1 MAGAN
6 DSFAQRLRRIEPPA
20 GAIALFWMGQA
31 SFALKGAGLTILID
45 PYLSEHPDR
54 LVPPVDHPEAFDFV
68 DLLLITHEHLD
79 HLDGPACRLI
89 AQRAHGA
96 RIIVP
101 APIVEQVTAL
111 GVDAERVLGVQPG
124 GPVTVG
130 AARVWPVPA
139 MHGLHASDAYT
150 FGREYSD
157 GQYRFLGY
165 VVELDGVQVYHAGDT
180 VMFDGLI
187 EAVRA
192 LAPQVALLPINGR
205 DYFREEQDIVGNLN
219 AREAARLAVEI
230 GAEVLVPMHY
240 DLFPAN
246 LEDPGV
252 FVSYARRHFPHL
264 HVLLL
269 GHFQP
274 FVYTPLLRGRSDAS

>member
-1 MAGAN
+1 MTGAN
-6 DSFAQRLRRIEPPA
+6 DSFAARLRRVEPPA
-20 GAIALFWMGQA
+20 GSVALFWMGQA
-31 SFALKGAGLTILID
+31 SFALEGAGLTILID

-54 LVPPVDHPEAFDFV
+54 LVPPADRPEAFDFV

-89 AQRAHGA
+89 AQRARGA
-96 RIIVP
+96 RIVVP

-111 GVDAERVLGVQPG
+111 GVEAGRVLGVQPG
-124 GPVTVG
+124 GPVAVG
-130 AARVWPVPA
+130 AARVWSVPA
-139 MHGLHASDAYT
+139 MHGLHAADAYT
-150 FGREYSD
+150 FGREYSG

-165 VVELDGVQVYHAGDT
+165 VMELDGVRVYHAGDT

-187 EAVRA
+187 EAVRG

-205 DYFREEQDIVGNLN
+205 DYFREGQDIVGNLN

-230 GAEVLVPMHY
+230 GADLLVPMHY

-252 FVSYARRHFPHL
+252 LVSYVRRHFPHL
-264 HVLLL
+264 NVLLL
-269 GHFQP
+269 GHFQG
-274 FVYTPLLRGRSDAS
+274 FVYTPLPRGRSDAV

>member
-1 MAGAN
+1 MSGAN
-6 DSFAQRLRRIEPPA
+6 HSFAARLRRVEPPV
-20 GAIALFWMGQA
+20 GSVALFWMGQA

-54 LVPPVDHPEAFDFV
+54 LVPPADHPEAFDFV

-79 HLDGPACRLI
+79 HLDEPACRLI
-89 AQRAHGA
+89 AQRA
-96 RIIVP
+96 RVVVP

-111 GVDAERVLGVQPG
+111 RVHPERVLGVQPG

-139 MHGLHASDAYT
+139 MHGLHAADAYT
-150 FGREYSD
+150 FGREYS
-157 GQYRFLGY
+157 GSQYRFLGY
-165 VVELDGVQVYHAGDT
+165 VVELDGVRVYHAGDT

-187 EAVRA
+187 EAVRE
-192 LAPQVALLPINGR
+192 LAPHVALLPINGR
-205 DYFREEQDIVGNLN
+205 DYFREGQDIVGNLN

-230 GAEVLVPMHY
+230 GADLLIPMHY

-252 FVSYARRHFPHL
+252 LVSYARRHFPHL
-264 HVLLL
+264 NVLLP
-269 GHFQP
+269 GHFQG
-274 FVYTPLLRGRSDAS
+274 FVYTPLPRGRSDAV